1 MQSDSSSLET
11 LKNSLLSAVDPDYNV
26 TNPEMVLDIISQLEK
41 IPITRDELQT
51 TRLGREINTIRQKI
65 DARKKSA
72 QSTSDYPQS
81 IIEIAQRAKKLLR
94 SWQGLLN
101 TSQTD
106 SNISLSSIPPP
117 QPPPILPSLP
127 IPSTNGE
134 VYESKSP
141 TSEKP
146 RLILKVKINPSIT
159 TNSNDKNN
167 NTQIKRK
174 HDSEINGLSTK
185 RRKAHIETPITSPPP
200 PPPSLPSSS
209 SSSIP
214 SPVSLIEPS
223 NSLPRLKT
231 TQQLLMEMQMNQP
244 DVLSTQTPT
253 VNAILQNQIIDES
266 LHDKGKVDYSALH
279 HGRDTTSSNVNTN
292 YQKQLPFSTLPNVIS
307 PKNSTL
313 STGSSSKRPPG
324 GLARRPSSTLL
335 STNTNWENGSSA
347 GGSPVSPSSSSSSS
361 SITSTTSWPLST
373 NIPEPPSSIPV
384 IPKKKRRR
392 KHNDLP
398 QQQQQ
403 QQQQQQIESFNIEQ
417 STPLSPDLA
426 TICSSYNT
434 VGELVEAHRQRILAE
449 HDKRELE
456 ARPDLLLVPIEQLAF
471 VYERERTKE
480 LKLTSESKQTSLT
493 TVDKLNQPFGL
504 IALPFIDCPLDF
516 DLVLDELVVQQ
527 PTMDM

>member
-11 LKNSLLSAVDPDYNV
+11 LKDSLLSAVDADYNV
-26 TNPEMVLDIISQLEK
+26 TNPELVLDIISQLEK
-41 IPITRDELQT
+41 IQITRDQLQT

-65 DARKKSA
+65 DARKKSVKP
-72 QSTSDYPQS
+72 TTDYPQS

-106 SNISLSSIPPP
+106 SNNASLSSIPPP
-117 QPPPILPSLP
+117 TTPSLP
-127 IPSTNGE
+127 LLPTPSTNGE
-134 VYESKSP
+134 VHESKSP
-141 TSEKP
+141 PSEKP
-146 RLILKVKINPSIT
+146 RLILKVKINPSIA
-159 TNSNDKNN
+159 TNSNNDTN

-174 HDSEINGLSTK
+174 HDSEINGLPTK
-185 RRKAHIETPITSPPP
+185 RRKAHIERPITSPPA
-200 PPPSLPSSS
+200 PSSS
-209 SSSIP
+209 SSSVS
-214 SPVSLIEPS
+214 SPVGLIEPS

-279 HGRDTTSSNVNTN
+279 HGRDTTSSNVNAN
-292 YQKQLPFSTLPNVIS
+292 YQKQLSFATLPNVLS
-307 PKNSTL
+307 PSNSTL

-324 GLARRPSSTLL
+324 GLVRRPSSTLL

-361 SITSTTSWPLST
+361 ITSTTSWPLST
-373 NIPEPPSSIPV
+373 NIPEPPSTIPV

-392 KHNDLP
+392 KLNDPSLP
-398 QQQQQ
+398 PPPPIQQ

-417 STPLSPDLA
+417 STPLSPDLP

-434 VGELVEAHRQRILAE
+434 VAELVEAHRQRVLAE
-449 HDKRELE
+449 HDARELE
-456 ARPDLLLVPIEQLAF
+456 ARPDLLLAPIEQLAF

-480 LKLTSESKQTSLT
+480 LKLPPKSKQTSLT
-493 TVDKLNQPFGL
+493 TVDKLDHPSGL

-527 PTMDM
+527 PTLDM